1 MGELQS
7 FKQSE
12 LTLFRGNYPVGGM
25 ILILV
30 AKNRMAI
37 SSDSGDT
44 DSWVLKKAIE
54 INYVYEPLD
63 LSQFKN
69 LTKIW

>member
-1 MGELQS
+1 MAELLS

-12 LTLFRGNYPVGGM
+12 LTLFRGTRHEGEKL
-25 ILILV
+25 LILV

-37 SSDSGDT
+37 STDFGDE
-44 DSWVLKKAIE
+44 DPWILKEAIE
-54 INYVYEPLD
+54 ASYQYEPLN
-63 LSQFKN
+63 LFQFKN

>member
-1 MGELQS
+1 MTKLQS

-12 LTLFRGNYPVGGM
+12 LTLFRGTRHEGGRVL
-25 ILILV
+25 ILI
-30 AKNRMAI
+30 AKDRMAT
-37 SSDSGDT
+37 STDSGDT
-44 DSWVLKKAIE
+44 DSWVLKKGIE

-63 LSQFKN
+63 LTQFKN